1 MAKEKKHKVTA
12 SEIEYLMGMALRYGA
27 FTMWAIL
34 EQPKF
39 VADRC
44 EAILKDGLK
53 NFSQEELVT
62 LRDSLD
68 QIEDNTD
75 ASDLLVQTVTNQMGE
90 EEKMKFR
97 DEIGGAFWKSKNCWA
112 VEHAFLNLHE
122 NQQVYEACSS
132 FMQDHINFVASKVDE
147 HGSMEKYIESLSPP
161 PESNAPSS

>member
-1 MAKEKKHKVTA
+1 
-12 SEIEYLMGMALRYGA
+12 MGMALRYGA

-44 EAILKDGLK
+44 EAILKDGLN
-53 NFSQEELVT
+53 NFSEAELRE
-62 LRDSLD
+62 LKKSLD
-68 QIEDNTD
+68 EVDD
-75 ASDLLVQTVTNQMGE
+75 GADVSDLLVETVTNQMGK

-97 DEIGGAFWKSKNCWA
+97 DEIGGAFWASKNCWA

-122 NQQVYEACSS
+122 NEQVYEACSS

-147 HGSMEKYIESLSPP
+147 HGSMEKYIESLST
-161 PESNAPSS
+161 PENNASTP